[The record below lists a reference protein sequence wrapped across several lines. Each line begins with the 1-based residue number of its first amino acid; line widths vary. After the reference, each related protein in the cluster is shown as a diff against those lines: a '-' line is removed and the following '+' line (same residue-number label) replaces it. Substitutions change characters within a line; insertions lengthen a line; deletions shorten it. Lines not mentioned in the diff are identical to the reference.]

1 MSNNLPKLKRNRWG
15 RTEAVPGAKVEALY
29 KTKPGE
35 WGGPFVTGRLE
46 EFEGK
51 DFAWIYVTKSSFS
64 DCPAGKRIR
73 VRQEHL
79 LAVVDQK
86 TKTLVMEEKK
96 PAQLKVSGTTTI
108 GDNYRERERIKKKIE
123 RHLLKFQRLPTRE
136 RKAILDALNSTF
148 NTSKNDDAEK
158 GVKFDWSFESKTIYE
173 HETENYK
180 LHLFIALIDGKRW
193 NWGRDL
199 KIKTGNKASSFCGA
213 GLFKSDKGLS
223 SLEEATQAAIAFTR
237 KWIKNVVEENKN
249 LSPQTFTHFY
259 EWYNKQ
265 TQLSITEE
273 PGQ

>member
-1 MSNNLPKLKRNRWG
+1 MSNILPKLKRNRWG

-35 WGGPFVTGRLE
+35 WGGPFVTGCLE
-46 EFEGK
+46 EFDGK

-148 NTSKNDDAEK
+148 NTSKNDDAEQ
-158 GVKFDWSFESKTIYE
+158 GITFDTNFKSKDIYL
-173 HETENYK
+173 HETDAYK
-180 LHLFIALIDGKRW
+180 LRLFIALHHDKDW
-193 NWGRDL
+193 NWGYDL
-199 KIKTGNKASSFCGA
+199 RLKKGTMTGSIGGA
-213 GLFKSDKGLS
+213 HISHPS
-223 SLEEATQAAIAFTR
+223 QAYPNMQEAIMAAVTFTR
-237 KWIKNVVEENKN
+237 SWIIRAIKDNSF
-249 LSPQTFTHFY
+249 LSPKSFSHFY
-259 EWYNKQ
+259 DWYSQQ
-265 TQLSITEE
+265 TQLSITE
-273 PGQ
+273 